1 MAKLGRPKTDTAPV
15 TIRMDRTLLRAID
28 DYRRQQEDLP
38 SRPEV
43 VRRVM
48 AEWLER
54 QQNHQSGKV
63 GPDRLPID
71 PDD

>member
-1 MAKLGRPKTDTAPV
+1 MAKMGRPKMDTEAV

-28 DYRRQQEDLP
+28 DYRRIQEDLP

-48 AEWLER
+48 AEWLEK
-54 QQNHQSGKV
+54 QQKGME
-63 GPDRLPID
+63 
-71 PDD
+71 

>member
-1 MAKLGRPKTDTAPV
+1 MAKMGRPKMDTEAV

-28 DYRRQQEDLP
+28 DYRRIQEDLP

-48 AEWLER
+48 AEWLEKQR
-54 QQNHQSGKV
+54 GEGGRSG
-63 GPDRLPID
+63 
-71 PDD
+71 

>member
-1 MAKLGRPKTDTAPV
+1 MAKMGRPKMDTEAV

-28 DYRRQQEDLP
+28 DYRRTQEDLP

-48 AEWLER
+48 AEWLEKQR
-54 QQNHQSGKV
+54 GEGGRSG
-63 GPDRLPID
+63 
-71 PDD
+71 

>member
-1 MAKLGRPKTDTAPV
+1 MAKMGRPPTDTEPV
-15 TIRMDRTLLRAID
+15 TIRMEREMLIAID

-48 AEWLER
+48 NEWLAGIQKDSKTAR
-54 QQNHQSGKV
+54 
-63 GPDRLPID
+63 
-71 PDD
+71 